1 MRTTMDAIKEHKEK
15 ILEYYAESQLLGI
28 FLYGSQ
34 NYSIATETSDVDT
47 KAILVPTL
55 REVCLEKPVSR
66 ELHFDNGEHCEVKD
80 IRELVKMFRKQ
91 NINYLETL
99 YTDYCWINPKYN
111 RLWRE
116 YFVNNREKIS
126 HMNMRAALMSIC
138 GQAIHTLKQ
147 NKTDG
152 KTFSNAL
159 RLYHTLKKYIERENY
174 DKCID
179 MIFHEEGL
187 AEKLISYKKNL
198 IEVTNDEVDNLIGKF
213 ILMESI
219 AEQYPKEPD
228 SEASRILKE
237 GTLAIITNEHNNFDF
252 YLNF

>member
-1 MRTTMDAIKEHKEK
+1 MRTTMDAIREHKAK
-15 ILEYYAESQLLGI
+15 VLEHYAESQLLGI
-28 FLYGSQ
+28 FVYGSQ

-55 REVCLEKPVSR
+55 EELCLGKPVSR
-66 ELHFDNGEHCEVKD
+66 ELHLDNGEHCEVKD

-91 NINYLETL
+91 NINFLEIL

-116 YFVNNREKIS
+116 CFINNREKIS
-126 HMNMRAALMSIC
+126 HMDMRVALMSIC

-152 KTFSNAL
+152 KKFSNGL
-159 RLYHTLKKYIERENY
+159 RLYHTLKKYIEGENY

-179 MIFHEEGL
+179 MIFHEKGL

-198 IEVTNDEVDNLIGKF
+198 IPVIEDEVDDLIGKF
-213 ILMESI
+213 LWIESI
-219 AEQYPKEPD
+219 AEQYPKMPD
-228 SEASRILKE
+228 SEASLILDE
-237 GTLAIITNEHNNFDF
+237 GILALVTNDNIAFDF
-252 YLNF
+252 YKNK